1 YLKQPTVDM
10 ATGVFTHADR
20 WAGDAMEAFKYVT
33 RIECVGLLHSRQ
45 HLAINAAT
53 HQGQT
58 WLTFTY
64 DPALLEAEDVREL
77 ARMYEEQI
85 ALAREELV

>member
-1 YLKQPTVDM
+1 M
-10 ATGVFTHADR
+10 ASAVFSHADR
-20 WAGDAMEAFKYVT
+20 WAGDAAEAFKYVT

-45 HLAINAAT
+45 RLAINGAT
-53 HQGQT
+53 HRGQT

-64 DPALLEAEDVREL
+64 DPALSDASDAREL

-85 ALAREELV
+85 AIARKELA